1 MSTRWP
7 SLFFISKGT
16 KIPGPKVTCL
26 KSHNQLTAELELVL
40 RSFLGGGEVLPQV
53 CYWHWHALLFTTN
66 LIPDHSWETEA
77 RSPLV
82 HDGNLPVWTGGS
94 EGQTRSSWIIR
105 GGDSLS
111 SLDPCGSQQNQGL
124 PCKLKMFENF
134 PKVFFFSASRNG
146 GLGTRKSK
154 HAPSLSVTAK
164 SVEVTSMYLWVHGI
178 KKDPFEYQWKI
189 LILS

>member
-26 KSHNQLTAELELVL
+26 KSHNQLTVELELVL
-40 RSFLGGGEVLPQV
+40 RSFLGGGEMLPQV

-94 EGQTRSSWIIR
+94 EGQTQSSWIMR
-105 GGDSLS
+105 GGDSFLPGPLWITAEPGSPLS
-111 SLDPCGSQQNQGL
+111 TQNVWKLPQG
-124 PCKLKMFENF
+124 
-134 PKVFFFSASRNG
+134 FFFFAASRNG
-146 GLGTRKSK
+146 GLETRESK
-154 HAPSLSVTAK
+154 HVPFLSVTAK
-164 SVEVTSMYLWVHGI
+164 SVEVTRMYLWVHGI